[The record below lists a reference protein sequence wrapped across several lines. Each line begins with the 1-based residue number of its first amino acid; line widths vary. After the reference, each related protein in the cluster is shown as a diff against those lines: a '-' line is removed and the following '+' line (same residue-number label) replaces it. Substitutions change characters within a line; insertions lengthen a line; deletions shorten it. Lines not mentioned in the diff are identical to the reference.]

1 MSGAAPRMLALLTE
15 VTGAALPV
23 RLRCWDGS
31 EAGPTDA
38 PVLVI
43 RSRTALRRLLW
54 QPDELG
60 FAQAYVAG
68 EIDIDG
74 DMTAAIQTFWAAVR
88 ELGVATPQIG
98 FRTRLRA
105 AGTLARLGALG
116 PRPAPPGEQARLKG
130 LLHSKTRDS
139 AAISHHYDL
148 SNDFYHLLLDAHV
161 AYSCGYYTRA
171 PGTVTSEGAVYTVHE
186 AQTDK
191 LDLVCRKLG
200 LQPGQRLLDVGC
212 GWGSMILHAAEHYGV
227 HATGVTISAEQRDYI
242 TARVAEKGLG
252 DRVTVRLQDYR
263 DVDDGPYD
271 AISTIE
277 MGEHVGAKNYDVYTA
292 TLFRLLRPQG
302 RLLLQQMSRDGA
314 PGGGAF
320 IESYIAP
327 DMTMVPLGVTADNI
341 ARAGF
346 EIRDVHVLREHYVHT
361 IREWLATFEAR
372 IDEVVAL
379 IGEGQSRVWRLYLV
393 GSALAFEENRMGVDQ
408 FLAVKPDAAGVSGVP
423 RTRDEWAVGPGLAQ
437 DERCG

>member
-1 MSGAAPRMLALLTE
+1 VAGAAQKLTALLNE
-15 VTGAALPV
+15 VTSVELPV

-31 EAGPTDA
+31 ESGPAGA

-43 RSRTALRRLLW
+43 SQRKALRRLLW

-68 EIDIDG
+68 ELDIEG
-74 DMTAAIQTFWAAVR
+74 DMTTAIQRFWTAVR
-88 ELGVATPQIG
+88 ELGLSTPEIG
-98 FRTRLRA
+98 LRTRVRA
-105 AGTLARLGALG
+105 AATLARLGALG
-116 PRPAPPGEQARLKG
+116 PKPTPPGEQARLKG
-130 LLHSKTRDS
+130 LLHSKSRDQ

-148 SNDFYHLLLDAHV
+148 SNDFYHLLLDEHM
-161 AYSCGYYTRA
+161 AYSCGYFTRA
-171 PGTVTSEGAVYTVHE
+171 PGSAGYTVHD

-200 LQPGQRLLDVGC
+200 LVPGQQLLDVGC

-227 HATGVTISAEQRDYI
+227 HATGVTISAEQRDFI
-242 TARVAEKGLG
+242 TQRIADRGLQG
-252 DRVTVRLQDYR
+252 KVTVRLQDYR
-263 DVDDGPYD
+263 EVTYGGPGGGFD

-292 TLFRLLRPQG
+292 TLFRLLKPQG
-302 RLLLQQMSRDGA
+302 RLLLQQMSRVGA

-327 DMTMVPLGVTADNI
+327 DMSMVPLGTTANNI
-341 ARAGF
+341 ERAGF
-346 EIRDVHVLREHYVHT
+346 EIRDVHVMREHYVYT
-361 IREWLATFEAR
+361 IRAWLDTFEAR
-372 IDEVVAL
+372 FDEVVQL
-379 IGEGQSRVWRLYLV
+379 IGEAQSRVWRLYLV

-408 FLAVKPDAAGVSGVP
+408 FLAVKPDAGGVSGIP
-423 RTRDEWAVGPGLAQ
+423 RTRDEWSVGA
-437 DERCG
+437 R

>member
-1 MSGAAPRMLALLTE
+1 VTAAAPRLTALLAE
-15 VTGAALPV
+15 VAGVAVPV

-31 EAGPTDA
+31 ETGPLDA
-38 PVLVI
+38 PTLVI
-43 RSRTALRRLLW
+43 SSRRALRRLLW

-68 EIDIDG
+68 ELDIDG
-74 DMTAAIQTFWAAVR
+74 DMTTAIQRFWTAVR
-88 ELGVATPQIG
+88 DLGLRKPDIG
-98 FRTRLRA
+98 LRTRVRA
-105 AGTLARLGALG
+105 AATLARLGALG
-116 PRPAPPGEQARLKG
+116 PRPAPPGEQARLSG
-130 LLHSKTRDS
+130 LLHSKTRDR

-148 SNDFYHLLLDAHV
+148 SNDFYRLLLDEHM
-161 AYSCGYYTRA
+161 AYSCAYFTRA
-171 PGTVTSEGAVYTVHE
+171 PGSAGYTLHD

-227 HATGVTISAEQRDYI
+227 HATGVTISAEQRDFI
-242 TARVAEKGLG
+242 TKRVAERGVQDK
-252 DRVTVRLQDYR
+252 VTVRLQDYR
-263 DVDDGPYD
+263 EVSDGPYD

-277 MGEHVGAKNYDVYTA
+277 MGEHVGAKNYDAYTA
-292 TLFRLLRPQG
+292 TLFRLLKPRG
-302 RLLLQQMSRDGA
+302 RLLLQQMSRTGA

-327 DMTMVPLGVTADNI
+327 DMTMVPLGTTANNI
-341 ARAGF
+341 ERAGF

-361 IREWLATFEAR
+361 IRGWLDTFEQRFA
-372 IDEVVAL
+372 EVTGL
-379 IGEGQSRVWRLYLV
+379 IGQRQSRVWRLYLV

-408 FLAVKPDAAGVSGVP
+408 FLAVKPDAAGVSGLP
-423 RTRDEWAVGPGLAQ
+423 RTRDDWSVRGN
-437 DERCG
+437 